1 MTALIHDRQLYL
13 DSLTTSLLN
22 LPTPCLQFIALC
34 PCVLLSRCKTS
45 LRSVFHCYCH
55 IFLLSPLLCLSVA
68 LGTPDECHNGEH
80 MVTLTSPTGYL
91 SSLITEETGFGTSG
105 CPWKIKAGSGQ
116 QVSLAVFDFNLLS
129 FSGSHN
135 DYYAQ
140 DEYSSWCPISIVVE
154 DQDIRKDIPL
164 CNGGQRESHIYTS
177 TGNEVM
183 VHFVIRK
190 MPDIHYYFLVQYQG
204 EILFICTITWTDLWG
219 ACAISPPS
227 RHLYTVTI
235 LG

>member
-1 MTALIHDRQLYL
+1 MC
-13 DSLTTSLLN
+13 
-22 LPTPCLQFIALC
+22 PCL
-34 PCVLLSRCKTS
+34 LLLRSKTS
-45 LRSVFHCYCH
+45 LRSVLSLVLPH
-55 IFLLSPLLCLSVA
+55 IFTVSITLLSVA

-80 MVTLTSPTGYL
+80 MVTLSSPTGYL

-116 QVSLAVFDFNLLS
+116 QVALTVFDFNLLS

-154 DQDIRKDIPL
+154 DQDIRKDITL

-177 TGNEVM
+177 TGNEVT

-204 EILFICTITWTDLWG
+204 ENQLIRRLRSFAVSYC
-219 ACAISPPS
+219 
-227 RHLYTVTI
+227 
-235 LG
+235 